1 MNDPIRVGELRAS
14 QLLHTFGIGAQVD
27 LPNLS
32 VVVRGLDA
40 WKSVHALPL
49 EEERLLAAVR
59 RKLGPQ
65 VKELRTP
72 PYTPST
78 SNVYDEWS
86 RIGVPVSA
94 FPRWLRCTKCHRL
107 SSVDSGAFDL
117 ISNPYSPDKTK
128 YVHGCRGEGNKR
140 PVAVPARFVMACAA
154 GHIDDF
160 PWVYFAH
167 RGQIPEVGEHNL
179 KLVEQG
185 TTGEAASVLV
195 ICEGCKEDPSRA
207 GGRSMGEAFGPENAV
222 NLPRCRGRHPHL
234 ASFEACDE
242 EPRTMVLGATNSWF
256 PTQMRVFS
264 LPQGDTALTDAVGA
278 HMKSLGPLLA
288 LPKEVAE
295 HPIRQ
300 MTFWG
305 DLDEFG
311 FDAVWDEARK
321 QLAGE
326 QATGADADENAGGED
341 EEVDLAGPEWE
352 AFTGLGDVELRD
364 FTTRRVG
371 RVARN
376 HRERLREVV
385 LVPRLREVSALYGF
399 TRVDAPEFDVVD
411 TDDKRVAPLTAKAPE
426 WVPCAEQRG
435 EGIFLRFSEEPLAA
449 WEATLAVKEREKQ
462 LVGGHE
468 RWRQAR
474 NLPPADWP
482 GMRYVLLHSLAHSL
496 IRELSLEA
504 GYSASGIAE
513 KVYARGG
520 EERMAG
526 ILLYTAAPDS
536 EGTLG
541 GLVSLGENPERLGL
555 FIDHALDAARLCSSD
570 PLCAEHDPDDHAR
583 LHGAACHVCLFASET
598 SCERNNHYLD
608 RALLVDTISQDLP
621 AGLGYF
627 R

>member
-1 MNDPIRVGELRAS
+1 MNNDPIRVGELRTS
-14 QLLHTFGIGAQVD
+14 QLLHTFGIGALVD

-40 WKSVHALPL
+40 WKSAHAAPL
-49 EEERLLAAVR
+49 QEDRLLDAVR

-65 VKELRTP
+65 VKELRSP
-72 PYTPST
+72 PWVPST
-78 SNVYDEWS
+78 ANVFDEWAK
-86 RIGVPVSA
+86 IGVPVSA

-107 SSVDSGAFDL
+107 SSADSGAFDL
-117 ISNPYSPDKTK
+117 ISTPYSPDRTR
-128 YVHGCRGEGNKR
+128 YVHGCRGEGNRR
-140 PVAVPARFVMACAA
+140 PAAVPARFVMACEA
-154 GHIDDF
+154 GHLDDF

-167 RGQIPEVGEHNL
+167 RGQVPETGEHTL

-195 ICEGCKEDPSRA
+195 ICEGCNDDPNQG

-234 ASFEACDE
+234 AAFESCDQ

-264 LPQGDTALTDAVGA
+264 LPQGDTALKDAVAEHMTTLGA
-278 HMKSLGPLLA
+278 LA
-288 LPKEVAE
+288 VLPKEQVE
-295 HPIRQ
+295 HTIRQ
-300 MTFWG
+300 MVFWA

-311 FDAVWDEARK
+311 FDAVWDEV
-321 QLAGE
+321 
-326 QATGADADENAGGED
+326 QAQAADAQSDDTAPPSED

-352 AFTGLGDVELRD
+352 AFTQPKDVDLPD
-364 FTTRRVG
+364 FTTKHVG
-371 RVARN
+371 RVAKN
-376 HRERLREVV
+376 HRERLAEVV
-385 LVPRLREVSALYGF
+385 LVPRLRVVSALYGF
-399 TRVDAPEFDVVD
+399 TRVDAPEFDVVT
-411 TDDKRVAPLTAKAPE
+411 TDDNRIAPLSAKAPE

-435 EGIFLRFSEEPLAA
+435 EGIFLRFAEEPLAA
-449 WEATLAVKEREKQ
+449 WESAPAVKEREKQ
-462 LVGGHE
+462 LTGGHE

-482 GMRYVLLHSLAHSL
+482 GMRYALLHSLAHCL

-520 EERMAG
+520 SDAMAG

-541 GLVSLGENPERLGL
+541 GLVALGADPDRLGL
-555 FIDHALDAARLCSSD
+555 LIDHALDAARLCSSD

-608 RALLVDTISQDLP
+608 RTLLVDTISQDLP

>member
-1 MNDPIRVGELRAS
+1 MNDSVRVGELRTS
-14 QLLHTFGIGAQVD
+14 QLLHTFGIGAMVD

-40 WKSVHALPL
+40 WKSAHALPL
-49 EEERLLAAVR
+49 EEDRLLAAVR

-78 SNVYDEWS
+78 ANVHDEWA

-107 SSVDSGAFDL
+107 SSADSGAFDL
-117 ISNPYSPDKTK
+117 LPNPYSPDKTR

-140 PVAVPARFVMACAA
+140 PAAVPARFVMACAA

-167 RGQIPEVGEHNL
+167 QGQTPEAGEHTL
-179 KLVEQG
+179 KLVERG
-185 TTGEAASVLV
+185 TTGEAAGVLV
-195 ICEGCKEDPSRA
+195 ICEGCNEDPGRT
-207 GGRSMGEAFGPENAV
+207 GGRSMGQAFGPENAV

-234 ASFEACDE
+234 ASFEQCDE

-264 LPQGDTALTDAVGA
+264 LPQGDTALTDAVGKHLSDLKIMA
-278 HMKSLGPLLA
+278 P
-288 LPKEVAE
+288 LPKENAE
-295 HPIRQ
+295 HALRLMP
-300 MTFWG
+300 FWA

-311 FDAVWDEARK
+311 FDAVWDEIHA

-326 QATGADADENAGGED
+326 QATDTTSDTED

-352 AFTGLGDVELRD
+352 AFTQPRDVDLRD
-364 FTTRRVG
+364 FTTRRVA

-376 HRERLREVV
+376 HRERLQEVV

-399 TRVDAPEFDVVD
+399 TRVDAPEFDVVS
-411 TDDKRVAPLTAKAPE
+411 TDDTRIAPLTTKAPE

-435 EGIFLRFSEEPLAA
+435 EGIFLRFAEEPLAA
-449 WEATLAVKEREKQ
+449 WETTPVVKEREKQ
-462 LVGGHE
+462 LIGGHQ

-482 GMRYVLLHSLAHSL
+482 GMRYVLLHSLAHIL
-496 IRELSLEA
+496 LRELSLEA

-513 KVYARGG
+513 KVYARSG
-520 EERMAG
+520 EEQMAG

-541 GLVSLGENPERLGL
+541 GLVSLGTDPDRLGL
-555 FIDHALDAARLCSSD
+555 LIDHALDAARLCSSD

-627 R
+627 P